1 MGIWKGWSGGEGRLG
16 QSVRELLSTFS
27 LKTGIP
33 HPPEQHQEGRRGSL
47 VEAQY
52 DPCERA
58 GFGS

>member
-16 QSVRELLSTFS
+16 QSVREPLSTFS

-33 HPPEQHQEGRRGSL
+33 HSPEQHQEGRGGSL
-47 VEAQY
+47 VEAQRGL
-52 DPCERA
+52 CELA